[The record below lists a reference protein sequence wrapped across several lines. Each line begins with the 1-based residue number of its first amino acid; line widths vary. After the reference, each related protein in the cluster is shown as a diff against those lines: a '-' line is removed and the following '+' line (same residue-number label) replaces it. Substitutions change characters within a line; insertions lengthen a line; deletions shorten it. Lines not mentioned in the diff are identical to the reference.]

1 MKRNMRVI
9 DMQRWFLI
17 LVAVFLLSDQSSGML
32 DVVQNGREYLAALT
46 IALFA
51 VPWVVAQFDN

>member
-17 LVAVFLLSDQSSGML
+17 LAAIFLLGDQSPGIL
-32 DVVQNGREYLAALT
+32 DMVQNGRDYLAALT